1 MKNKFF
7 AIFCLVITCATLIAC
22 ALIVVKPNVLFR
34 KPSGIAVK
42 GVAMQRVQSDVAT
55 WAISVSSS
63 VKFTDENAQMR
74 GNALSNVSADAKKVV
89 DFLRQS
95 GFAADEIKTSNVS
108 VYNMYTKNKNGYDT
122 TEVCGKTAECTVS
135 VQTKKFDA
143 LEKAVSNAD
152 KIGTINVNITAPS
165 YLYSKLEDLKL
176 DLIAKAT
183 ANAKER
189 AKTLAGAG
197 GSKLGKIMSA
207 SQGVFQITQP
217 LSTETASYGMYD
229 TSTVEK
235 DVRCVVNVQFSVEN

>member
-1 MKNKFF
+1 
-7 AIFCLVITCATLIAC
+7 
-22 ALIVVKPNVLFR
+22 VVKPNVLFR

-89 DFLRQS
+89 DFLLQS
-95 GFAADEIKTSNVS
+95 GFADDEIKTSNVS

-189 AKTLAGAG
+189 AKTLACAG

>member
-1 MKNKFF
+1 MK
-7 AIFCLVITCATLIAC
+7 
-22 ALIVVKPNVLFR
+22 
-34 KPSGIAVK
+34 GI
-42 GVAMQRVQSDVAT
+42 AMQRVQSDIAT

-63 VKFTDENAQMR
+63 VKITDENAKTR

-89 DFLRQS
+89 EFLRKS
-95 GFAADEIKTSNVS
+95 GFDASEIKTSNVS

-135 VQTKKFDA
+135 VQTGKFDA
-143 LEKAVSNAD
+143 LENAVSSAD

-176 DLIAKAT
+176 DLLARAT
-183 ANAKER
+183 ANAKKR
-189 AKTLAGAG
+189 AKTLANAG
-197 GSKLGKIMSA
+197 GASLGNIISA

-217 LSTETASYGMYD
+217 LSTKTASYGMCD

-235 DVRCVVNVQFSVEN
+235 DVRCVVNVKFLVEK

>member
-1 MKNKFF
+1 M
-7 AIFCLVITCATLIAC
+7 TCATLITC

-89 DFLRQS
+89 DFLLQS
-95 GFAADEIKTSNVS
+95 GFADDEIKTSNVS

>member
-1 MKNKFF
+1 
-7 AIFCLVITCATLIAC
+7 
-22 ALIVVKPNVLFR
+22 
-34 KPSGIAVK
+34 
-42 GVAMQRVQSDVAT
+42 MQRVQSDIAT

-63 VKFTDENAQMR
+63 VKITDENAKTR

-89 DFLRQS
+89 EFLRKS
-95 GFAADEIKTSNVS
+95 GFDASEIKTSNVS

-135 VQTKKFDA
+135 VQTRKFDV
-143 LEKAVSNAD
+143 LENAVSNAD

-165 YLYSKLEDLKL
+165 YLYSKLEDPKL
-176 DLIAKAT
+176 DLLARAT

-189 AKTLAGAG
+189 AKTLANAG
-197 GSKLGKIMSA
+197 GASLGNIISA

-217 LSTETASYGMYD
+217 LSTKTASYGMYD

-235 DVRCVVNVQFSVEN
+235 DVRCVVNVKFLVEK